1 METNLALDCK
11 EFDEYLI
18 DTYQD
23 CIMDFPGIHY
33 IFRFNNGFGASV
45 VKCFGSKGYEQD
57 LWELGVILF
66 EEENKKA
73 TDEYML
79 WYPYTI
85 LKGNDVL
92 GSLND
97 TQVREILQKIKD
109 L

>member
-1 METNLALDCK
+1 MSVNLSLDCQ

-18 DTYQD
+18 DTYED
-23 CIMDFPGIHY
+23 CIMGYSGIHY

-45 VKCFGSKGYEQD
+45 IKCFGSHGYEQD
-57 LWELGVILF
+57 LWELGIILF

-73 TDEYML
+73 TDEYVL

-92 GSLND
+92 GCLND
-97 TQVREILQKIKD
+97 SQIIEVLKKIKN